1 MARQDAEI
9 IQEYDVMFALRTG
22 VTILMPKCPALDCGV
37 EEKVQFDISTDNPGD
52 LVITAAGKSA
62 IIKDLRKDYLDEAVE
77 RGIIM
82 LYEMKDDEV
91 VRCTPCNYALKKS

>member
-1 MARQDAEI
+1 MATQDADI
-9 IQEYDVMFALRTG
+9 IKEYDVMFALRTG
-22 VTILMPKCPALDCGV
+22 VTILMPQCRALDCAV
-37 EEKVQFDISTDNPGD
+37 EEKVLFNVSSDSPGD

-62 IIKDLRKDYLDEAVE
+62 ILKDLRKDYLEEAVE
-77 RGIIM
+77 RGVIM